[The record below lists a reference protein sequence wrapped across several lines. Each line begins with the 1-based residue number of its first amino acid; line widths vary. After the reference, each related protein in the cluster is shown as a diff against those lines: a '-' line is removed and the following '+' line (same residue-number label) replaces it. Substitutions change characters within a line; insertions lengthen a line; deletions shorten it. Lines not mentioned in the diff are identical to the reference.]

1 MVSLNVSVR
10 LCKFELFIA
19 WILASG
25 EEKYIQLIFPFFF
38 YGVEKDLL
46 YGIYNNLVVLRVL
59 YFGIN
64 VYQ

>member
-25 EEKYIQLIFPFFF
+25 EEKYTINLSFFF

-46 YGIYNNLVVLRVL
+46 YGIYNKLVVLRVL

>member
-10 LCKFELFIA
+10 LCKIELFIA

-38 YGVEKDLL
+38 MESRKIYYMEFIINSL
-46 YGIYNNLVVLRVL
+46 YYVFCISE
-59 YFGIN
+59 
-64 VYQ
+64 